1 MSNRSVSV
9 PMTSSDLERRDAR
22 NQKYS
27 INLSINLFIDV
38 WQLHPV
44 QNNNGIIAAAEAGV
58 A

>member
-1 MSNRSVSV
+1 
-9 PMTSSDLERRDAR
+9 MTSSDLERRDAR

-27 INLSINLFIDV
+27 INLFINLFIDV